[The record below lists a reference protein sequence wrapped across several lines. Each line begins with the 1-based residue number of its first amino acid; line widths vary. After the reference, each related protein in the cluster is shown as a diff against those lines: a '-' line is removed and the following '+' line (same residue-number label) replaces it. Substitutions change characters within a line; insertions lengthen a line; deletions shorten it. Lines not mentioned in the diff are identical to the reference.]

1 MSLVRY
7 ALFVVCFTVGCDGLT
22 DPAVDLARCVAKG
35 AERVPKNLGASEDV
49 TCHVRS
55 GHSVT
60 AILSSVDSWN
70 APLADSTIGRL
81 ENSGVPRDALY
92 YSGPD
97 QRSVGRPVPLGRISV
112 YDGNYPDNRRYSAS
126 SAVGANVRVNVTEA
140 KTADKFVLRL
150 TRARDGKVEVL
161 GIR

>member
-1 MSLVRY
+1 MSPVRY
-7 ALFVVCFTVGCDGLT
+7 ALLVVCFTIGCDRLT
-22 DPAVDLARCVAKG
+22 DPAVDLARCVARG
-35 AERVPKNLGASEDV
+35 AERVPKNAGASEDV
-49 TCHVRS
+49 TCRVRS
-55 GHSVT
+55 GNSVT

-97 QRSVGRPVPLGRISV
+97 QRSVGKPVPLGRISV
-112 YDGNYPDNRRYSAS
+112 YDGNYPDDRRYSTT
-126 SAVGANVRVNVTEA
+126 SAVGTNVRINVIEG
-140 KTADKFVLRL
+140 KTAEKFVLHL